1 LISFKLETN
10 EDLLMD
16 KTYKALD
23 KTKSDYI
30 LANILQERY
39 DRVFIVNKNE
49 KITILKDNMKNI
61 EELIVKQIVGLHNKF
76 ICKQN

>member
-1 LISFKLETN
+1 
-10 EDLLMD
+10 MD
-16 KTYKALD
+16 KTNRALD

-49 KITILKDNMKNI
+49 KITILKQDLKNI
-61 EELIVKQIVGLHNKF
+61 EEAIIKNIVVLHEKYIKF
-76 ICKQN
+76 D